1 MSCGRT
7 SIWAHVSA
15 AHLMGESC
23 VHGIAFGSP
32 TQEENGITK
41 NKCEHETVQQCK
53 HRKKGNG
60 CRIYQLF
67 LKKIVY

>member
-32 TQEENGITK
+32 VVPEEKSIL
-41 NKCEHETVQQCK
+41 VSASA
-53 HRKKGNG
+53 
-60 CRIYQLF
+60 
-67 LKKIVY
+67 V